1 MLSPN
6 TQLIN
11 ITRNNE
17 NNNNM
22 KITSSIIIF
31 CSSLAAAFVAD
42 ADAREIQTNL
52 KGAVQAA
59 ASDEFYNLDGHL
71 SLDTDNYAT
80 LSDDLSYT
88 YQFRM
93 DLSSPLIMTNN
104 GEAKIDKCI
113 GWASNVSPTNYTW
126 YGISFQLPDDASGR
140 EGSWNAAPAEPL
152 KEDGFVQMFNGTA
165 VDVAKYNFTTS
176 SDRPLIRARITNDMF
191 WNTFT
196 FDFADGSNHA
206 EQKSEQLVLCIV
218 SESADGT
225 TTEYTSVVSPTMTL
239 SLERLSAPAPTA
251 APTTSS
257 SSMNGNFFAVST
269 SLASFGF
276 LLLLL

>member
-1 MLSPN
+1 
-6 TQLIN
+6 
-11 ITRNNE
+11 
-17 NNNNM
+17 M

-59 ASDEFYNLDGHL
+59 ASDEFYNLDGHP

-80 LSDDLSYT
+80 LSDDSSYT

-196 FDFADGSNHA
+196 FDFADGSNYA
-206 EQKSEQLVLCIV
+206 EQKSGQIVLCIV
-218 SESADGT
+218 SESADRM
-225 TTEYTSVVSPTMTL
+225 TTEYASVVSPTMTL